1 MNDSMSD
8 AKEPSEPVTTDAR
21 DNPLDVIMLEA
32 TSLTRDQIRSMSL
45 QRLREVRSE
54 LADVRQQLSIL
65 QNECN
70 ASKRLTESSIQ
81 QQSEVV
87 NQLMASIELNRI
99 NGNQYDEEVRR
110 LNSKINQLSNNQQEE
125 VAMNNNERSTTQIN
139 SVEHLRSIT
148 AQAVIPSPFIK
159 PASPDKFNGTDR
171 SVNIEIFL
179 NTVERFLRLSKV
191 DKKDKIDQTV
201 MYFSGVAYEWWT
213 SIETTEGEKIRH
225 IEWEEFKQMC
235 LKRFLPVTSA
245 ESAYKRIGKWRQRGD
260 ISTYISSF
268 QNLAQQI
275 PFSLLSKEARV
286 LQFVDGLNFDLQKVV
301 KSMRPASIEDAIN
314 FAQSIGSI
322 GYKQMG
328 TNYNNRDYQPTI
340 NRQAQPTFRH
350 FNSGTKI
357 QPIELENV
365 NTEETQEDN
374 FNEPSE
380 NLNIDFSFLTMEQR
394 QLFKEGKCFN
404 CKKIGHRSRQCPLSK
419 NQKSFNQKKWEP
431 RTVN

>member
-201 MYFSGVAYEWWT
+201 MYFSGVAYE
-213 SIETTEGEKIRH
+213 
-225 IEWEEFKQMC
+225 
-235 LKRFLPVTSA
+235 
-245 ESAYKRIGKWRQRGD
+245 
-260 ISTYISSF
+260 
-268 QNLAQQI
+268 
-275 PFSLLSKEARV
+275 
-286 LQFVDGLNFDLQKVV
+286 
-301 KSMRPASIEDAIN
+301 
-314 FAQSIGSI
+314 
-322 GYKQMG
+322 
-328 TNYNNRDYQPTI
+328 
-340 NRQAQPTFRH
+340 
-350 FNSGTKI
+350 
-357 QPIELENV
+357 
-365 NTEETQEDN
+365 
-374 FNEPSE
+374 
-380 NLNIDFSFLTMEQR
+380 
-394 QLFKEGKCFN
+394 
-404 CKKIGHRSRQCPLSK
+404 
-419 NQKSFNQKKWEP
+419 
-431 RTVN
+431 